1 MVCLSNKKKN
11 QIFTVYHFKASECLN
26 QQHSSISSSPELY
39 SFLLMALKLVL
50 SFRVRCRG
58 DMAEGSFPPLKS
70 FWTFGHSPLD
80 SILSTRVTWKVGT
93 RVGSTAIWSTVHSE
107 PWSPLSTHRSI
118 RAPLSPQGS
127 FTARWSSSSVRLC
140 IRQSGRMRLEQ
151 HRMLDPLLRLWLM
164 VATTSAAR
172 VSSGG

>member
-1 MVCLSNKKKN
+1 MVFIYFFFKSL
-11 QIFTVYHFKASECLN
+11 FTVYRFKASECFD

-50 SFRVRCRG
+50 SFRVVRCRG
-58 DMAEGSFPPLKS
+58 DMAGGSFPPLKS
-70 FWTFGHSPLD
+70 FWTFGHRPLD

-107 PWSPLSTHRSI
+107 PWSPLSTHRSM

-127 FTARWSSSSVRLC
+127 FTARWSNSSVRLC
-140 IRQSGRMRLEQ
+140 TRQSGRMSLEQ
-151 HRMLDPLLRLWLM
+151 HRMLDPLLRHWVM

-172 VSSGG
+172 VSSVG